1 MQHENQLKNQIDQSL
16 IYQIDM
22 ALLRNAEA
30 SSQFFKNQTDFQ
42 VLQVWKF
49 YFSVY
54 FKIII

>member
-42 VLQVWKF
+42 VLQV
-49 YFSVY
+49 
-54 FKIII
+54 